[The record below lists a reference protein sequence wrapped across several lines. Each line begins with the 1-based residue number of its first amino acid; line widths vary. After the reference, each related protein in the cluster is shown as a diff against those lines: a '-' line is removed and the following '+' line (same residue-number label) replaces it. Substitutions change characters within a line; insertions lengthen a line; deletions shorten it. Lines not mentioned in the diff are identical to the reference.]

1 MIKQSNLPKEQLAIF
16 LLNLSKEALCD
27 FLNEAKILNKTI
39 NLTKNKMIE
48 LIFNCNATKSNNKV
62 NRITNGEERL
72 RFDNA

>member
-1 MIKQSNLPKEQLAIF
+1 MIKKSNLPKEQLAIF

-48 LIFNCNATKSNNKV
+48 LIFNYNANKSNNKV
-62 NRITNGEERL
+62 NRITDGEERL
-72 RFDNA
+72 